1 MNIYAELKSK
11 NDILTVA
18 YALGYK
24 GKKAGKCYQGDC
36 PKHGSTQGKCLVIWP
51 RIQGFKCFHCG
62 AKGDVIDLVML
73 YKKMEHKEAVKFLAE
88 RVGLVLQNGQE
99 NPEETAQREAAN
111 EEKRLVEAM
120 LTEAAEW
127 YHSQLKNFPD
137 ILKHLQEHYGFS
149 EEIINELKIGFSPPD
164 SALAS
169 YLNAIPEFKG
179 KIVLSGLFNFKNPS
193 GPFFDYFQGRIVFP
207 YWKGGKVVY
216 LAGRATKYTPK
227 FQDNEPAKYI
237 KLRTHDPEDEK
248 RKFISRYIQNDVF
261 LGEDHIRGEKEIV
274 ITEGA
279 ADWVSA
285 VDKGLPA
292 LSPVTTSFREQD
304 LEKLRELV
312 NGVDSIY
319 IINDNEENKAGLQ
332 GALKTGKYLSRQ
344 DKNVFIVELPR
355 EEGREKIDL
364 NEYLKD
370 HSVDELKTLMKESK
384 SVIEILIADLPAD
397 FLKAE
402 PVIREEIMP
411 LLVDLDKA
419 RLQYYLDMIK
429 KHVSISEKVLKKVLA
444 DFKKKKEKIEKKID
458 PKIEEEARKI
468 AVDPLLFKK
477 RIDAVNALGVVGER
491 GTIAMYFCALDSR
504 LLPYRFASS
513 DALAV
518 KNAGHF
524 GAGKS
529 FTLMNC
535 LQIYPK
541 SSYHLITNG
550 SAKSLYY
557 LRGGLKH
564 KALVI
569 TEGFQFQKGNAVDS
583 ELVYCVRSLL
593 SEGRVIYMSVEKD
606 KDGNLITVQKKLEG
620 PTSFITTTAVESLE
634 PQLEDRLFTIHPDES
649 PEQTKA
655 VTRRKAEQKAG
666 IFKGLDKV
674 SMEIWK
680 VFHKFLMPVDVVIP
694 YAPAIVDFIDKN
706 ETLPLAT
713 RRALNRVLSV
723 IQAIA
728 TTYQHQRKRDD
739 QGRVIAE
746 IADYWMALQIVNDAF
761 KESLGAQDK
770 KTEEY
775 LSVIREKE
783 KITPRELAKMFGVQG
798 STVSAWVGKR
808 VKEGIID
815 WCDENGNP
823 FDDERNLEKAK
834 RSGKAYLKI
843 SENYKEDSIWG
854 LPTPYELTK
863 DLRWAKDGDLLKFY
877 DLELGKRSNY
887 NEVFGGVCRGVNTLS
902 YSEQGNKPNNIIQDV
917 GVNEDADRV
926 IGANMVNKKIMAK
939 NHLDEEGEQRE
950 QVALDDNNNDINNDI
965 NKDLTPYICRQ
976 GCKHYDSTVDV
987 NDGQFKEF
995 CWNSGGKRIVEGY
1008 RCKKFAKNELA
1019 LSDDIL
1025 IF

>member
-1 MNIYAELKSK
+1 MNIYTELKSK

-73 YKKMEHKEAVKFLAE
+73 YKKMDHKEAVKFLAE
-88 RVGLVLQNGQE
+88 RAGLVLHNGQE
-99 NPEETAQREAAN
+99 NPEEAAQREAAE

-127 YHSQLKNFPD
+127 YHSQLKKFPD

-164 SALAS
+164 SALAPH
-169 YLNAIPEFKG
+169 LDAIPEFKG
-179 KIVLSGLFNFKNPS
+179 KLVLSGLFNFKNPS
-193 GPFFDYFQGRIVFP
+193 GPFFDYFQGRIIFP

-248 RKFISRYIQNDVF
+248 RKFISRFIQNDVF

-304 LEKLRELV
+304 LERLRDLV

-332 GALKTGKYLSRQ
+332 GAIKTGKYLSRQ

-355 EEGREKIDL
+355 EEGRDKIDL

-411 LLVDLDKA
+411 ILIDLGEAKQEHFLEKISKRVRTSGKA
-419 RLQYYLDMIK
+419 L
-429 KHVSISEKVLKKVLA
+429 KVVLESV
-444 DFKKKKEKIEKKID
+444 KKKAESKVKADINID
-458 PKIEEEARKI
+458 PEVAKGALVI
-468 AVDPLLFKK
+468 AHDPLLFK
-477 RIDAVNALGVVGER
+477 RRLDVVNQAGVVGER
-491 GTIAMYFCALDSR
+491 GAVAMYFCTLDSR
-504 LLPYRFASS
+504 LLPEDNLSPNV
-513 DALAV
+513 LAI

-529 FTLMNC
+529 YTLSAC
-535 LQIYPK
+535 LQIYPD
-541 SSYHLITNG
+541 SAYFLMTNG
-550 SAKSLYY
+550 SAKSIFFLEN
-557 LRGGLKH
+557 GLKH
-564 KALVI
+564 KALVV
-569 TEGFQFQKGNAVDS
+569 TEGFQFQENNAKDS
-583 ELVYCVRSLL
+583 ELVYSIRSIL
-593 SEGRVIYMSVEKD
+593 SEGRVSYWVVEKD
-606 KDGNLITVQKKLEG
+606 KETEQLVTREKKVEG
-620 PTSFITTTAVESLE
+620 PTSFITTTAMESLE
-634 PQLEDRLFTIHPDES
+634 AQFEDRLFTIHPDES
-649 PEQTKA
+649 VEQTKRIIEMTMA
-655 VTRRKAEQKAG
+655 KKAG
-666 IFKGLDKV
+666 KVQGLDQKTIQ
-674 SMEIWK
+674 IWK
-680 VFHKFLMPVDVVIP
+680 RFHESLQPIDVVIP
-694 YAPAIVDFIDKN
+694 FAEEIGKFITKDG
-706 ETLPLAT
+706 TPPISI
-713 RRALNRVLSV
+713 RRAAKRVMIV

-728 TTYQHQRKRDD
+728 CAYQHQRKRDERN
-739 QGRVIAE
+739 RVIAE

-770 KTEEY
+770 KTVQY
-775 LSVIREKE
+775 LSVIKEKE
-783 KITPRELAKMFGVQG
+783 KITPRELAKIFGVSG
-798 STVSAWVGKR
+798 AAISGWVRKR
-808 VKEGIID
+808 VKDGIID
-815 WCDENGNP
+815 WCDENG
-823 FDDERNLEKAK
+823 
-834 RSGKAYLKI
+834 
-843 SENYKEDSIWG
+843 
-854 LPTPYELTK
+854 
-863 DLRWAKDGDLLKFY
+863 
-877 DLELGKRSNY
+877 
-887 NEVFGGVCRGVNTLS
+887 LS
-902 YSEQGNKPNNIIQDV
+902 
-917 GVNEDADRV
+917 
-926 IGANMVNKKIMAK
+926 
-939 NHLDEEGEQRE
+939 
-950 QVALDDNNNDINNDI
+950 
-965 NKDLTPYICRQ
+965 
-976 GCKHYDSTVDV
+976 
-987 NDGQFKEF
+987 
-995 CWNSGGKRIVEGY
+995 
-1008 RCKKFAKNELA
+1008 
-1019 LSDDIL
+1019 L
-1025 IF
+1025 IHI